1 MHEDGGEVEGL
12 GAFEEKTV
20 PWWMKGVSDAT
31 SRNRQTAKRRRQ
43 TLKESQ
49 SMLGG
54 GSANTD
60 FKEFRR
66 IIHSVQRLECEAR
79 EHKPKALRGI

>member
-1 MHEDGGEVEGL
+1 M
-12 GAFEEKTV
+12 
-20 PWWMKGVSDAT
+20 PWWMKGVSDPT
-31 SRNRQTAKRRRQ
+31 WRKHHYDRQTAKRRRQ
-43 TLKESQ
+43 MLKESQ

-60 FKEFRR
+60 LKEFRR

-79 EHKPKALRGI
+79 EHKPKAQRGI